1 MDEKTRGRLL
11 LSIAFMAFL
20 AIGLPN
26 GALNVAWIHMQQSF
40 GVSLDSL
47 GVLLGAITVGRLVM
61 SFYSGRLIAW
71 MTIGRFL
78 LGGSAVMLAGL
89 VGMTVAEAWPVL
101 VLAAV
106 VFGTGGGALNAGVN
120 TFAAARFNSSRMN
133 WLHAWYGVGSAV
145 GPLLVT
151 VVVIDMGQDW
161 RWAYGILV
169 ALQLLL
175 TLTFILTRPAWR
187 LEDHGEKPTADAP
200 RVRARDTLRMG
211 AVWFGIML
219 FFLHGGIQVG
229 TGQLSNSL
237 FVEGRG
243 IDART
248 VGTWI
253 SVYWACLTAGRIFTG
268 LFVERVGNAL
278 FLRIS
283 MFVTV
288 VGALLVWWH
297 GSDLLSFVGVALLGF
312 SLGPVLPTILAD
324 TPQRTGRLHAPNAV
338 GFQIAA
344 SGVGLALL
352 PGAAAWVAE
361 RAGLETIS
369 LYLLALAVLSFVI
382 HEWMVLRE
390 SRQHVSAP
398 QPH

>member
-1 MDEKTRGRLL
+1 MDEKTRGRTLL
-11 LSIAFMAFL
+11 AIAFMAFL

-40 GVSLDSL
+40 GVSLESL
-47 GVLLGAITVGRLVM
+47 GVLLGATTVGRLVM
-61 SFYSGRLIAW
+61 SFYSGRIIAW

-78 LGGSAVMLAGL
+78 LAGSAVMLAGL
-89 VGMTVAEAWPVL
+89 LGMTTASSWLVL
-101 VLAAV
+101 VVAAV

-133 WLHAWYGVGSAV
+133 WLHAWYGVGSAL

-151 VVVIDMGQDW
+151 VVVIDLGQDW
-161 RWAYGILV
+161 RWAYAVLV
-169 ALQLLL
+169 ALQILL
-175 TLTFILTRPAWR
+175 TLAFLTTLNAWQ
-187 LEDHGEKPTADAP
+187 LENRTEQPTTAAP
-200 RVRARDTLRMG
+200 RVRARDTLRLGM
-211 AVWFGIML
+211 VWFGITL

-243 IDART
+243 IDAR
-248 VGTWI
+248 VVATWI

-288 VGALLVWWH
+288 IGAALVWC
-297 GSDLLSFVGVALLGF
+297 G
-312 SLGPVLPTILAD
+312 
-324 TPQRTGRLHAPNAV
+324 
-338 GFQIAA
+338 
-344 SGVGLALL
+344 
-352 PGAAAWVAE
+352 
-361 RAGLETIS
+361 
-369 LYLLALAVLSFVI
+369 
-382 HEWMVLRE
+382 MVRK
-390 SRQHVSAP
+390 H
-398 QPH
+398 